1 MKPYFLLPFA
11 LAAALPTAAEVI
23 ASNDTS
29 LTVRHKISIAAP
41 PAKVWATLIAPS
53 RWWDGEHSY
62 SGDAAN
68 ISIDARAGGCWCEK
82 MPGGGSI
89 EHMRVL
95 YVQPGKTIRFTGGL
109 GPLQAMPVNGV
120 MTVTLASSDGKSTEV
135 TLDYAVAGAPG
146 LAPLAAP
153 VDRVLGEQM
162 LRLKAAVER

>member
-1 MKPYFLLPFA
+1 MKPYLLLPLA
-11 LAAALPTAAEVI
+11 LAAMPAAAEVV
-23 ASNDTS
+23 ASSDTS
-29 LTVRHKISIAAP
+29 LAVRHKIRIAAP
-41 PAKVWATLIAPS
+41 PAKVWSALISPS
-53 RWWDGEHSY
+53 GWWDGEHSY

-68 ISIDARAGGCWCEK
+68 MSIDARAGGCWCEK
-82 MPGGGSI
+82 MPGGGGI

-95 YVQPGKTIRFTGGL
+95 YVQPGKTIRFAGGL

-120 MTVTLASSDGKSTEV
+120 MTVTLASPDGRSTEV

-162 LRLKAAVER
+162 PRLKAAAER